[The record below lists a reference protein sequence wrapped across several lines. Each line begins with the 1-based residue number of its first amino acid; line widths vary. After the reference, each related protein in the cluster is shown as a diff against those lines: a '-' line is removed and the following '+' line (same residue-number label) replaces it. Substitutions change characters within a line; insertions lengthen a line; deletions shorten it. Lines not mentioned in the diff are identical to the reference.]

1 MIRACLLAV
10 STLLSPELV
19 ELQVGRDHCLFLSF
33 FLHWPF
39 QLFHLLLVLCL
50 LFDFRFIS

>member
-33 FLHWPF
+33 LSS
-39 QLFHLLLVLCL
+39 LA
-50 LFDFRFIS
+50 ISVVSPPTCPLPSL